1 MELNKYSKTIT
12 QDETQPA
19 AQAMLY
25 GIGLSEEDMSKA
37 QVGIASTG
45 YEGNTCNMH
54 LNAMALDVK
63 RSVQSEDLVGL
74 VFNTIGV
81 SDGISNGTS
90 GMRYS
95 LVSRDVIADSME
107 TVMGA
112 QWYDAMIALVG
123 CDKNMPGSL
132 IAMGRLNRPSIMV
145 FGGTIHSGEWKGEK
159 LNIVSAFE
167 ALGQKFSNSIS
178 DEDFKGV
185 VKNSCPGAG
194 ACGGMYTA
202 NTMASAIEA
211 LGMSLPYSSSNPALS
226 PEKKAECE
234 LVGEAIKVLLERD
247 IKPRDIMTR
256 KAFENA
262 LTVITALGGSTNAVL
277 HLLAMA
283 HSVGVELTMD
293 DFQTIGDKTPVIGDL
308 KPSGKYL
315 MEDLH
320 NVGGVPGV
328 MKYLLDLGM
337 LHGDCLTVTG
347 KTLEENL
354 SKLPYLDPNQQVI
367 LPVTSPFK
375 PSGHLQILYGNLAE
389 RGSVA
394 KISGKEGE
402 YFKGSARVF
411 DDEYEA
417 IDGIKN
423 GKVEKGDVVVIR
435 YCGPKGGPGMPEMLK
450 PTSAIMGAGLGKDV
464 ALITDG
470 RFSGGTHGFVVGHV
484 SPEAFDGGM
493 LAFVKD
499 GDEITI
505 DAVNNELNVA
515 VGDDELAR
523 RKSEWSKPKLKVN
536 QGVLWKYAQTVSC
549 ASKGCVTDKY

>member
-25 GIGLSEEDMSKA
+25 GVGLSEKDMSKA

-54 LNAMALDVK
+54 LNAMAIDVK
-63 RSVQSEDLVGL
+63 QSVQHQDLVGL
-74 VFNTIGV
+74 IFNTIGV
-81 SDGISNGTS
+81 SDGISNGTP

-123 CDKNMPGSL
+123 CDKNMPGSV
-132 IAMGRLNRPSIMV
+132 IAMGRLNRPAIMV

-167 ALGQKFSNSIS
+167 ALGKKFNKTIS
-178 DEDFKGV
+178 EEDFKGV
-185 VKNSCPGAG
+185 VKNACPGAG

-226 PEKKAECE
+226 PEKRAECE
-234 LVGEAIKVLLERD
+234 FAGAAIRLLLEKD

-262 LTVITALGGSTNAVL
+262 ITIVTALGGSTNAVL

-293 DFQTIGDKTPVIGDL
+293 DFQKIGDQTPVIGDL

-337 LHGDCLTVTG
+337 LYGDCLTVTG
-347 KTLEENL
+347 KTVAENL
-354 SKLPYLDPNQQVI
+354 SELPYLKPNQQVI
-367 LPVTSPFK
+367 LPVTSPVK
-375 PSGHLQILYGNLAE
+375 PTGHLQILYGNLAKS
-389 RGSVA
+389 GSVA
-394 KISGKEGE
+394 KVSGKEGE
-402 YFKGSARVF
+402 FFKGPARVF
-411 DDEYEA
+411 NNEYEA
-417 IDGIKN
+417 IEGIKS
-423 GKVEKGDVVVIR
+423 GKVQKGDVVVIR

-450 PTSAIMGAGLGKDV
+450 PTSAIIGAGLGKDV

-470 RFSGGTHGFVVGHV
+470 RFSGGSHGFVVGHV
-484 SPEAFDGGM
+484 SPEAFEGGEI
-493 LAFVKD
+493 AFVED
-499 GDEITI
+499 GDEIMI
-505 DAVNNELNVA
+505 DAISNKLHVELTNDQINE
-515 VGDDELAR
+515 R
-523 RKSEWSKPKLKVN
+523 RSKWTQPDLKVER
-536 QGVLWKYAQTVSC
+536 GVLWKYAQTVSC
-549 ASKGCVTDKY
+549 ASKGCVTDKL

>member
-1 MELNKYSKTIT
+1 M
-12 QDETQPA
+12 
-19 AQAMLY
+19 
-25 GIGLSEEDMSKA
+25 
-37 QVGIASTG
+37 
-45 YEGNTCNMH
+45 
-54 LNAMALDVK
+54 
-63 RSVQSEDLVGL
+63 
-74 VFNTIGV
+74 

-167 ALGQKFSNSIS
+167 ALGKKFSNSIS

-234 LVGEAIKVLLERD
+234 LAGEAIRVLLERD

-293 DFQTIGDKTPVIGDL
+293 DFQ
-308 KPSGKYL
+308 
-315 MEDLH
+315 
-320 NVGGVPGV
+320 
-328 MKYLLDLGM
+328 LLSL
-337 LHGDCLTVTG
+337 L
-347 KTLEENL
+347 
-354 SKLPYLDPNQQVI
+354 
-367 LPVTSPFK
+367 
-375 PSGHLQILYGNLAE
+375 
-389 RGSVA
+389 
-394 KISGKEGE
+394 
-402 YFKGSARVF
+402 
-411 DDEYEA
+411 
-417 IDGIKN
+417 
-423 GKVEKGDVVVIR
+423 
-435 YCGPKGGPGMPEMLK
+435 
-450 PTSAIMGAGLGKDV
+450 
-464 ALITDG
+464 
-470 RFSGGTHGFVVGHV
+470 
-484 SPEAFDGGM
+484 
-493 LAFVKD
+493 
-499 GDEITI
+499 
-505 DAVNNELNVA
+505 
-515 VGDDELAR
+515 
-523 RKSEWSKPKLKVN
+523 
-536 QGVLWKYAQTVSC
+536 
-549 ASKGCVTDKY
+549 

>member
-63 RSVQSEDLVGL
+63 RSVQNEDLVGL
-74 VFNTIGV
+74 IFNTIGV

-167 ALGQKFSNSIS
+167 ALGKKFSNSIS

-234 LVGEAIKVLLERD
+234 LAGEAIRVLLERD

-354 SKLPYLDPNQQVI
+354 KDLPYLDANQQVI
-367 LPVTSPFK
+367 LPVTSPVK

-423 GKVEKGDVVVIR
+423 GKVQKGDVVVIR

-523 RKSEWSKPKLKVN
+523 RKSEWTKPELKVS

>member
-63 RSVQSEDLVGL
+63 KSVQSEDLVGL

-167 ALGQKFSNSIS
+167 ALGKKFSNSIS

-234 LVGEAIKVLLERD
+234 LAGEAIRVLLERD

-367 LPVTSPFK
+367 LPVTSPVK

-417 IDGIKN
+417 IEGIKN

-470 RFSGGTHGFVVGHV
+470 RFSGGTHGFVVGHM
-484 SPEAFDGGM
+484 SPEAFNGGM

-505 DAVNNELNVA
+505 DAVNNEINVA

-523 RKSEWSKPKLKVN
+523 RKSEWSKPELKVN